1 MNPPAQDLPTAPGPS
16 EANRGCATRFVF
28 GALTFG
34 VLALVALAEIFSWIT
49 DESHY
54 LGYFRMSGVARV
66 GLILVISM
74 VILAP
79 LALLAN
85 RWRAPLQKA
94 VFRSWA
100 YAAGFTLLL
109 SVARLPGLTA
119 PINTLV
125 LQMLLEL
132 VYLLFIVRSTQPA
145 RKPAK
150 KSMPALAFAL
160 FAAGLMALPWVLVGA
175 LGSVALTLL
184 TLIDGLL
191 FGAIA
196 ARILEGVLFQPIAQ
210 AERRPGQA
218 FLFTGVTGMVALLIM
233 VVGLQTSGLQ
243 WYLLL
248 PIPLLSFSAYAM
260 FLTRQPAPDVNAVEN
275 GSVAPLID
283 QPGSRDWLANTL
295 MIGVSA
301 AAALA
306 FVDAKE
312 LSIVVGSGA
321 GEILQWVG
329 YAAWASL
336 GISLLL
342 GIVGYLAMR
351 RSRGVLQ
358 GISVKLAAGAVWLG
372 AAAFFA
378 LAGRSAFYGD
388 RLFVILRSQA
398 DVSSAASMTDYD
410 QRREYVYKTLVS
422 QAESSQASLRKQLDQ
437 FHIGYTPYY
446 LVNGIEV
453 RGGPLVR
460 LWLQG
465 RPEVDRVLSNPIL
478 RPLPKNVP
486 ASTGTDKAPS
496 GVLWNQSL
504 IGADKVWNE
513 LHVTGQGVVVGQ
525 SDSGVQGDHP
535 ELAESYRGRAGGDA
549 YNWLDPWNHFASP
562 TDIGG
567 HGTHTLG
574 IILGKHTG
582 IAPGATWFACVNEAR
597 NMGNPAD
604 YLNCMQYMLAPYPQG
619 GDPFKDGDPTRSA
632 NVLNNSWGCPDLEG
646 CDPGA
651 LRAGVNALR
660 AAGIFVVASAGN
672 AGEAGCGSVTDPLAI
687 YPGVTSVGAIDSKGN
702 LSIFSSIGPVSV
714 DGSQRL
720 KPDIVAPGENVLSSF
735 PGSTYQLESGTSM
748 SGPHVV
754 GVVALMWSANPS
766 LIGNIDRTEQI
777 LEQTAQPY
785 KGIIPACVKADQR
798 PNNAIGWG
806 TVDAFAAVKMAL
818 AEKK

>member
-1 MNPPAQDLPTAPGPS
+1 
-16 EANRGCATRFVF
+16 
-28 GALTFG
+28 
-34 VLALVALAEIFSWIT
+34 VLALVALAQIFSWIT

-54 LGYFRMSGVARV
+54 LGYFRLSGVWRV
-66 GLILVISM
+66 VIVAVTYLVM
-74 VILAP
+74 LTP
-79 LALLAN
+79 LTLLAA
-85 RWRAPLQKA
+85 RWRAGVQKA
-94 VFRSWA
+94 VFRTWA
-100 YAAGFTLLL
+100 LAAGFPLLL

-132 VYLLFIVRSTQPA
+132 VYLLFVIRTTQPA
-145 RKPAK
+145 REPAK
-150 KSMPALAFAL
+150 KGTPGLPFAL
-160 FAAGLMALPWVLVGA
+160 FAAGLMALPWVVVGA
-175 LGSVALTLL
+175 LGSPALTLL

-196 ARILEGVLFQPIAQ
+196 ARILETALFQPIAR
-210 AERRPGQA
+210 AEIRPGQA
-218 FLFTGVTGMVALLIM
+218 FLFAGVTGMVALFIM
-233 VVGLQTSGLQ
+233 DIGLQTSGLQ

-248 PIPLLSFSAYAM
+248 PIPVLSFSAYAI
-260 FLTRQPAPDVNAVEN
+260 FLSRQPAPMASATDS
-275 GSVAPLID
+275 GPVAPAIEP
-283 QPGSRDWLANTL
+283 PGGRDWLASAL
-295 MIGVSA
+295 MIGMSA
-301 AAALA
+301 TAALA

-329 YAAWASL
+329 DAAWASL

-342 GIVGYLAMR
+342 ALLSFLIFR
-351 RSRGVLQ
+351 RFRSGMQ
-358 GISVKLAAGAVWLG
+358 GIFVKLAAGAVWVG

-398 DVSSAASMTDYD
+398 DVSSAASMADYD
-410 QRREYVYKTLVS
+410 QRREYVYQTLVK
-422 QAESSQASLRKQLDQ
+422 QAETTQAGLRKQLDQ
-437 FHIGYTPYY
+437 LHIGYTPYY

-478 RPLPKNVP
+478 RPLPENIP
-486 ASTGTDKAPS
+486 ASTGADAAPS

-535 ELAESYRGRAGGDA
+535 ELAGSYRGRTSGDA
-549 YNWLDPWNHFASP
+549 YNWLDPWNHFTRP

-574 IILGKHTG
+574 IIVGEHTG

-646 CDPGA
+646 CDPGT

-687 YPGVTSVGAIDSKGN
+687 YPGVTSVGSVDSKGS
-702 LSIFSSIGPVSV
+702 LSIFSSLGPVSV

-720 KPDIVAPGENVLSSF
+720 KPDLVAPGENVLSSF

-748 SGPHVV
+748 AGPHVV
-754 GVVALMWSANPS
+754 GVVALMWSANPG

-785 KGIIPACVKADQR
+785 KGIIPACVQADQR
-798 PNNAIGWG
+798 PNDGVGWG
-806 TVDAFAAVKMAL
+806 TVDAYAAVKMAL